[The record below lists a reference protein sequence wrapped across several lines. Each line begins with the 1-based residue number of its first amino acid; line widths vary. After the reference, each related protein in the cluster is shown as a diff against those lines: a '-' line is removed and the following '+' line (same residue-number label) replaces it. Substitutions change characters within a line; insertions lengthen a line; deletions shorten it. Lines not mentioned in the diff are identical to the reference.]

1 MNIHDFSQALTDIS
15 DEFIEE
21 ACDYKNIP
29 VFNYKK
35 VISVAA
41 TIVVV
46 IAALTA
52 AYMFGNKPEPVQPD
66 ITASEFVGHTDTTN
80 SAYDLAAP
88 TAIPKAPKHLKG
100 KVKKQIKT
108 NYISYSGENIKSE
121 DFDVVYC
128 GTYNGNVAFKVVM
141 KNNDGTSKKISEE
154 FADPTGKYS
163 LLMLNYKE
171 NEPILI
177 WSEKEGISTLTQ
189 NYDSG
194 TLNYEQVYSIWYWLC
209 IETGE
214 A

>member
-21 ACDYKNIP
+21 ACDYKNTT

-41 TIVVV
+41 TIVIV

-52 AYMFGNKPEPVQPD
+52 VYMFGDRPEPVYPD
-66 ITASEFVGHTDTTN
+66 ITASVATENADTTN

-128 GTYNGNVAFKVVM
+128 GTYNENVAFKVVM
-141 KNNDGTSKKISEE
+141 KNNDGTGEKLSEK

-171 NEPILI
+171 NEPVLI
-177 WSEKEGISTLTQ
+177 WSEKEGIKTLTQ
-189 NYDSG
+189 SYNSG
-194 TLNYEQVYSIWYWLC
+194 ILNYEQVYSIWYWIC

-214 A
+214 V